1 MPRLLAIL
9 VLLMVGACA
18 APQNRIVLLA
28 NEDGTPSSLIVGN
41 AGGVSVLD
49 QPGAAVEIERPT
61 SAPKSLA
68 IGDADIRTTWADA
81 LAYQPMRPVTMLL
94 YFILDTP
101 NLTAESRAELPKLLD
116 LIRQR
121 PAPEVVIIG
130 HTDRSG
136 DERYNYELGLRRAN
150 AVRRAVEAIGVP
162 SDLITVASH
171 GGTNPLV
178 QTTRPYEPRNR
189 RVEITVR

>member
-1 MPRLLAIL
+1 MRRLLAIL
-9 VLLMVGACA
+9 ALLMMAAC

-28 NEDGTPSSLIVGN
+28 NEDGTPSSLIIGN

-49 QPGAAVEIERPT
+49 QPGAAVAIARPS
-61 SAPKSLA
+61 SAPKPLA
-68 IGDADIRTTWADA
+68 ITDADIQRIWADA
-81 LAYQPMRPVTMLL
+81 LAYQPTRPVTIEL
-94 YFILDTP
+94 YFVLDTI
-101 NLTAESRAELPKLLD
+101 NLTPASRAELPKLLD

-136 DERYNYELGLRRAN
+136 DPQYNYELGLRRAN
-150 AVRRAVEAIGVP
+150 AVRHEVETIGVP
-162 SDLITVASH
+162 DDLITVASH

-178 QTTRPYEPRNR
+178 PSTRPYEPRNR

>member
-1 MPRLLAIL
+1 MRRLLAIL
-9 VLLMVGACA
+9 ALLTMAACA

-49 QPGAAVEIERPT
+49 QPGAAVAVARPT
-61 SAPKSLA
+61 SAPAPLTISE
-68 IGDADIRTTWADA
+68 ADISKTWADA
-81 LAYQPMRPVTMLL
+81 IAYQPLRPVTMQL
-94 YFILDTP
+94 YFVLDTT
-101 NLTAESRAELPKLLD
+101 NLTPASRAELPTLLD

-136 DERYNYELGLRRAN
+136 DPQYNYELGLRRAN
-150 AVRRAVEAIGVP
+150 AVRRQVEAIGVP
-162 SDLITVASH
+162 DELITVGSH

-178 QTTRPYEPRNR
+178 PSTRPYEPRNR

>member
-1 MPRLLAIL
+1 
-9 VLLMVGACA
+9 
-18 APQNRIVLLA
+18 
-28 NEDGTPSSLIVGN
+28 PSSLIIGN

-49 QPGAAVEIERPT
+49 QPGAALAIARSS

-68 IGDADIRTTWADA
+68 ITDADIQRIWADA
-81 LAYQPMRPVTMLL
+81 LAYQPMRPVTIEL
-94 YFILDTP
+94 YFILDTI
-101 NLTAESRAELPKLLD
+101 NLTPASRAELPKLLD

-121 PAPEVVIIG
+121 PAPEVVIVG

-136 DERYNYELGLRRAN
+136 DPQYNYELGLRRAN
-150 AVRRAVEAIGVP
+150 AVRRQVEAIGVP
-162 SDLITVASH
+162 DELITVGSH
-171 GGTNPLV
+171 GGKNPLV